1 MTDILHHNRKK
12 GVILDDLMTTF
23 IDKFASSSSRFQ
35 ILTKD

>member
-12 GVILDDLMTTF
+12 GVILDDLMTKF
-23 IDKFASSSSRFQ
+23 IDKFASSSFQ